1 MPIDMIRNKHMNE
14 IINWFENAV
23 ISPINKVAIDK
34 IIVKTEK
41 KNVCGVVC
49 GRGVES
55 QRTKRVVLT
64 VFYSKRSHLVKL

>member
-1 MPIDMIRNKHMNE
+1 MNE

-41 KNVCGVVC
+41 KNVCC
-49 GRGVES
+49 PY
-55 QRTKRVVLT
+55 KFLIILI
-64 VFYSKRSHLVKL
+64 K